1 MAISINWSTKVISIP
16 QSYMTNMGGGVYELD
31 TDQFRLDLKNLED
44 SDEGMPFPTT
54 HNHVAPISLG
64 GITLGRVIEII
75 NGYTITFEDLQYAVN
90 LVGSNNNIS
99 DVSNVNQ
106 VSIRSSNSAGLI
118 QVSGGGGGGWT
129 DPIEGGRTAAEL
141 LRLLVAVS
149 AGKTYVVNNPDGSKT
164 IKFRDLDDT
173 KDRVGATVI
182 ESERS
187 GIILDLT

>member
-1 MAISINWSTKVISIP
+1 MAISINWTTKVISVP
-16 QSYMTNMGGGVYELD
+16 QSYLTNLGGGVYELD

-129 DPIEGGRTAAEL
+129 DPIEGGYTAEEL
-141 LRLLVAVS
+141 LRLVVATV
-149 AGKTYVVNNPDGSKT
+149 AGKSTVIDNGDGTKT
-164 IKFRDLDDT
+164 ISFRDIDDT
-173 KDRVGATVI
+173 KNRI
-182 ESERS
+182 EVELENSERTNVT
-187 GIILDLT
+187 LDLT